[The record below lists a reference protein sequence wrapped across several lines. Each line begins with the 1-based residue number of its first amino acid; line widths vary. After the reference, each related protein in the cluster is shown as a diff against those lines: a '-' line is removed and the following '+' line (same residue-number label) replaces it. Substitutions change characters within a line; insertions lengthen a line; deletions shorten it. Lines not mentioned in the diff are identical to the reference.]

1 MKEKNDGNI
10 RIDGRR
16 IQRIRLRVRIKTLS
30 SFNKKSCELLLH
42 ITFCVS
48 FQKNLH
54 HQNIEHSRREKFSKI
69 ASSVK
74 LLHARVLDQSA
85 NISSSSKNNNNRTHQ
100 TRRAFEKTTSERKQE
115 RSRFFY
121 VCFFFFCRSS
131 KKSNE
136 KLLLF
141 VVSVAR

>member
-1 MKEKNDGNI
+1 MKKKNDGNT

-16 IQRIRLRVRIKTLS
+16 IQRIRLRVHIKTLS
-30 SFNKKSCELLLH
+30 SFNKRVVNYYYYAFAKPPPP
-42 ITFCVS
+42 
-48 FQKNLH
+48 Q
-54 HQNIEHSRREKFSKI
+54 IENTLSREKFSKI
-69 ASSVK
+69 ARQK
-74 LLHARVLDQSA
+74 LLHARVLDHQSA
-85 NISSSSKNNNNRTHQ
+85 NISSSSKNSNNRTHQ
-100 TRRAFEKTTSERKQE
+100 TRRRAFVEKTTKSERKQE

-121 VCFFFFCRSS
+121 VFFLFFCRSS

>member
-1 MKEKNDGNI
+1 MKKKNDGNT

-16 IQRIRLRVRIKTLS
+16 IQRIRLRVHIKTLS
-30 SFNKKSCELLLH
+30 SFNKRVVNYYYYAFAKPPPP
-42 ITFCVS
+42 
-48 FQKNLH
+48 Q
-54 HQNIEHSRREKFSKI
+54 IENTLSREKFSKI
-69 ASSVK
+69 ARQK
-74 LLHARVLDQSA
+74 LLHARVLYQSA
-85 NISSSSKNNNNRTHQ
+85 NISSSIKNSNNRTHQ
-100 TRRAFEKTTSERKQE
+100 TRRRAFVEKTTKSERKQE

-121 VCFFFFCRSS
+121 VFFVFFCRSS